1 MVSFP
6 RKEALGLSSHSVGVD
21 GGVGEGS
28 DLLTQDSPEIAEHL
42 GGGWEMPQRDSVSTI
57 P

>member
-1 MVSFP
+1 M
-6 RKEALGLSSHSVGVD
+6 EALGLSSHSVGVD

-42 GGGWEMPQRDSVSTI
+42 GGGWQMPQRDSVSTI